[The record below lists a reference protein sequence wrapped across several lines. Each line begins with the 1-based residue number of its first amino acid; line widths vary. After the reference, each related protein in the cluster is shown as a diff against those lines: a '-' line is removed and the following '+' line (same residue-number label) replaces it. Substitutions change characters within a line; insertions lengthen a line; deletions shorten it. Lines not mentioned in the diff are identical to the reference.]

1 MDRQEEK
8 LIEQILGKDFLAAA
22 KEYGAKMKLAVG
34 VQGANPKIQDA
45 MERLASVAFAKG
57 GEHLKSQM
65 WNKLEKKYP
74 KLNTWVLCKGESGRL
89 FVAKVV
95 KAGAGSLQFR
105 DYDDK
110 KTEKVVYWMDVPEP
124 EKEGKEAKEVAM
136 N

>member
-1 MDRQEEK
+1 MEKKEEK
-8 LIEQILGKDFLAAA
+8 LIEQILGKEFLAAA
-22 KEYGAKMKLAVG
+22 EEYGAKMKLAVG
-34 VQGANPKIQDA
+34 VQGANPKIQEA

-57 GEHLKSQM
+57 GEHLKSRM
-65 WNKLEKKYP
+65 WNKLADRYP

-95 KAGAGSLQFR
+95 KAGAGTLQFR

-110 KTEKVVYWMDVPEP
+110 KTEKALYWMDVPEI